1 MGTLCLT
8 AAEEAGKP
16 KGRKR
21 GAANG
26 LPQPSPIKVKAPP
39 SGPKRNK
46 PSAKA
51 KPTPKATS
59 PSPSPPPVIPYPKQ
73 QQQQQQQQVS
83 QPEARSD
90 PQPAHRPAPEPRPA
104 AKAKEGKAAPAPE
117 VEQSRAGRQ
126 EGTASPVGNGNG
138 DGGGGP
144 LLVSGS
150 GGGSVAV
157 PVPVKRDGRSKVVED
172 RPSLP
177 RMVGPPITTLSG
189 HQPLFAQGIVSNG
202 MFFSSLITSPCPTHD
217 SPAHS
222 SNGGAGGGGGGGG
235 GGVTTE
241 QQFQLALEEVDLL
254 LEKAGSSKRQ
264 LVSVRVYVSATQS
277 VIGLGPTYNSWLARG
292 NVNPLHVPALTFVGA
307 LEASL
312 KQVGVEFVAQLL
324 T

>member
-8 AAEEAGKP
+8 IKYSDGDGEWVTAQELSEILVPEKAAEEAGKP

-157 PVPVKRDGRSKVVED
+157 PVPVKRDGRSKGV
-172 RPSLP
+172 
-177 RMVGPPITTLSG
+177 
-189 HQPLFAQGIVSNG
+189 VSNG
-202 MFFSSLITSPCPTHD
+202 MFFSSLITSPCLPPD
-217 SPAHS
+217 SPAHL
-222 SNGGAGGGGGGGG
+222 SNGGAGGSSERD
-235 GGVTTE
+235 VTTE